1 VAGVPAWQGEYACA
15 FVMNKGAKRIEA
27 MMVRTVIVPLDLMII
42 LPWSQGKFESLSL
55 ERLEPGGG
63 K

>member
-1 VAGVPAWQGEYACA
+1 
-15 FVMNKGAKRIEA
+15 MNKGAKRTEA
-27 MMVRTVIVPLDLMII
+27 MMVRAVIVPLDLMIS
-42 LPWSQGKFESLSL
+42 LTWSQGKFELLSL